1 MNNSNGSG
9 AVAHTAPFDFDTL
22 IDRRSSS
29 SLKWDHYKGQ
39 DILPLWVADMDFPS
53 PPAVMAALRERLEH
67 PIFGYTLAPQS
78 LVEAV
83 LAHVEHHYGWRIEA
97 EWLVWLPG
105 LVTGLNAVCLAV
117 GGPKD
122 EVITST
128 PIYPPFM
135 SAPELMGQTTVTVP
149 LIQEGTHWRMDIEG
163 MRRAI
168 TARTRLLLL
177 CNPHNP
183 VGRVWSREELL
194 ALADLAEEHD
204 LLICSD
210 EIHADLILDAEKKHL
225 PLAMLDARISRRTI
239 TLQAPSKTYNIPG
252 LGCSYAVVADPGL
265 RQRLRRAMDGIVPHV
280 NLLGYTAAEA
290 AYRHGEPWRLAL
302 LDYLR
307 GNRDLVFEA
316 IREMPG
322 LEMTP
327 VEATYLAWID
337 LRGRGIDHPQRF
349 FENAGIGL
357 SGGRSFGSPGFVR
370 LNFACPRSLLQE
382 ALLRM
387 RRSLG

>member
-1 MNNSNGSG
+1 M
-9 AVAHTAPFDFDTL
+9 
-22 IDRRSSS
+22 
-29 SLKWDHYKGQ
+29 
-39 DILPLWVADMDFPS
+39 
-53 PPAVMAALRERLEH
+53 
-67 PIFGYTLAPQS
+67 
-78 LVEAV
+78 
-83 LAHVEHHYGWRIEA
+83 
-97 EWLVWLPG
+97 
-105 LVTGLNAVCLAV
+105 
-117 GGPKD
+117 
-122 EVITST
+122 
-128 PIYPPFM
+128 
-135 SAPELMGQTTVTVP
+135 
-149 LIQEGTHWRMDIEG
+149 
-163 MRRAI
+163 
-168 TARTRLLLL
+168 
-177 CNPHNP
+177 
-183 VGRVWSREELL
+183 L

-337 LRGRGIDHPQRF
+337 LRGRGIDHPRSAF
-349 FENAGIGL
+349 SRMPGSDSPVADPLAVLGL
-357 SGGRSFGSPGFVR
+357 
-370 LNFACPRSLLQE
+370 FA
-382 ALLRM
+382 
-387 RRSLG
+387 